1 YTKSKASMLSD
12 AIITIRND
20 RYVLPVKQEHR
31 GSIGGIVHDQSASG
45 QTLFM
50 EPKADVLPVKQEH
63 RGSIGGIVHDQSA
76 SGQTLFME
84 PKAVV
89 ELNNQLQEAIL
100 QEKREIERIL
110 SDLSQ
115 EIAESETYLTE
126 NVLTLGEIDFIF
138 ARAKLGA
145 VMNAAMPK
153 MNNNGFIKME
163 KARHPL
169 IRREEVVANDV
180 EIGRDYTAIVITGPN
195 TGGKTV
201 TIKMIGLCTLMA
213 QSGLQVPALDGCEMS
228 VFENVFADIGDEQS
242 IE

>member
-1 YTKSKASMLSD
+1 RSIRSSVRTFESRVREKLDHYTKSKASMLSD

-50 EPKADVLPVKQEH
+50 EPKA
-63 RGSIGGIVHDQSA
+63 
-76 SGQTLFME
+76 
-84 PKAVV
+84 VV

-100 QEKREIERIL
+100 QEKREIERLL

-126 NVLTLGEIDFIF
+126 NILTMVEIEFIF

-145 VMNAAMPK
+145 VMYTEMPK
-153 MNNNGFIKME
+153 INNNGFIKME
-163 KARHPL
+163 KARLPL
-169 IRREEVVANDV
+169 IPREEVVANDV

-201 TIKMIGLCTLMA
+201 TIKMI
-213 QSGLQVPALDGCEMS
+213 
-228 VFENVFADIGDEQS
+228 
-242 IE
+242 